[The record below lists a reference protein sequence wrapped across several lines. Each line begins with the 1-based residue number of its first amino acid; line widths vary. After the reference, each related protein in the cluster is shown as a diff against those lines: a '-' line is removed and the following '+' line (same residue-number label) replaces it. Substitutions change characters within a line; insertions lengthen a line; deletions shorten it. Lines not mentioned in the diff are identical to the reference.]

1 MNKLGGELKDTIF
14 FVHGDEVVLRIAT
27 PRK

>member
-1 MNKLGGELKDTIF
+1 MNKLGGEVKDTTF
-14 FVHGDEVVLRIAT
+14 FVYCNEVVLRIAT

>member
-1 MNKLGGELKDTIF
+1 MNKLGGELKDTTF
-14 FVHGDEVVLRIAT
+14 FVHSDEVVLRIAT